1 MKNLQQDQI
10 LDSDQ
15 NNLIIYQSNDGD
27 VSFNVKILDETI
39 WLTQEQMAE
48 LFDKARNTITG
59 HINNIFKENELQEE
73 VVCRYSRHTTQHG
86 AIKGLEQNVNVKYYN
101 LDVIISVGY
110 RVKSQRGTQ
119 FRQWATKILRS
130 YMMNG
135 YAINEDKIRSIIKEE
150 VGELKNAISLEL
162 KDEVKEIYKNLL
174 EIANRP
180 ITINNQISLVSG
192 KLEDKAIE
200 LIDELIKE
208 TRKEKNNSNSN
219 KKLTKELEEVKL
231 DLKTLPKSQ
240 KNKDKI
246 FNFFSRLGDDES
258 ELNKTIKGMKV
269 ANKIIKELIKI
280 GEKIKDLIW

>member
-1 MKNLQQDQI
+1 MKNLQQDQD
-10 LDSDQ
+10 LSKDQ

-27 VSFNVKILDETI
+27 ISFNVKILDETI
-39 WLTQEQMAE
+39 WLNQKQMAE
-48 LFDKARNTITG
+48 LFDKSIKTISEHTS
-59 HINNIFKENELQEE
+59 NIFKENELQEE
-73 VVCRYSRHTTQHG
+73 VAIRNFRNTTKHG

-180 ITINNQISLVSG
+180 ITINNQISLVSN

-208 TRKEKNNSNSN
+208 TKKENSNSDRYPN
-219 KKLTKELEEVKL
+219 
-231 DLKTLPKSQ
+231 
-240 KNKDKI
+240 N
-246 FNFFSRLGDDES
+246 
-258 ELNKTIKGMKV
+258 
-269 ANKIIKELIKI
+269 
-280 GEKIKDLIW
+280 

>member
-1 MKNLQQDQI
+1 MKNLQQDQD
-10 LDSDQ
+10 LSKDQ

-48 LFDKARNTITG
+48 LFDKNRRTVNE
-59 HINNIFKENELQEE
+59 HIGNIFKENELQEE
-73 VVCRYSRHTTQHG
+73 VVCRKFRHTTQHG

-135 YAINEDKIRSIIKEE
+135 YAINENRIQAIEDKIDKLST
-150 VGELKNAISLEL
+150 ELRAEFKAEINLIHQDLL
-162 KDEVKEIYKNLL
+162 K
-174 EIANRP
+174 IANRP

-208 TRKEKNNSNSN
+208 AKKEKNSNQE
-219 KKLTKELEEVKL
+219 LTKELEEIKL
-231 DLKTLPKSQ
+231 DLKTLPKTQ
-240 KNKDKI
+240 KSKDKI
-246 FNFFSRLGDDES
+246 FNFFNKLGDDES
-258 ELNKTIKGMKV
+258 DLNKTIKGMKV

-280 GEKIKDLIW
+280 GEKIKDLI

>member
-27 VSFNVKILDETI
+27 ISFNVKILDETI
-39 WLTQEQMAE
+39 WLTQKQMAE
-48 LFDKARNTITG
+48 LFDKNRRTVNE
-59 HINNIFKENELQEE
+59 HIGNIFKENELQEE
-73 VVCRYSRHTTQHG
+73 VVCRKFRHTTQHG

-180 ITINNQISLVSG
+180 ITINNQISLVSN

-208 TRKEKNNSNSN
+208 TKKENSDNDNNS
-219 KKLTKELEEVKL
+219 KLTTELEEIKL
-231 DLKTLPKSQ
+231 DLKTLPKTQ
-240 KNKDKI
+240 KSKDKI
-246 FNFFSRLGDDES
+246 FNFFNKLGDDES
-258 ELNKTIKGMKV
+258 
-269 ANKIIKELIKI
+269 
-280 GEKIKDLIW
+280 DLIPIPNFKVILN

>member
-10 LDSDQ
+10 LNSDQ
-15 NNLIIYQSNDGD
+15 NNLVIYQSNDGD
-27 VSFNVKILDETI
+27 ISFNVKVLDETI
-39 WLTQEQMAE
+39 WLTQEQMAK
-48 LFDKARNTITG
+48 LFDKNRRTVNE
-59 HINNIFKENELQEE
+59 HIGNIFKENELQEE
-73 VVCRYSRHTTQHG
+73 VVCRKFRHTTQHG

-135 YAINEDKIRSIIKEE
+135 YAINENRIQAIEDKIDKLST
-150 VGELKNAISLEL
+150 ELRAEFKAEINLIHQDLL
-162 KDEVKEIYKNLL
+162 K
-174 EIANRP
+174 IANRP

-208 TRKEKNNSNSN
+208 TKKENSDNGNNS
-219 KKLTKELEEVKL
+219 KLTEELEEIKL
-231 DLKTLPKSQ
+231 DLKTLPKTQ
-240 KNKDKI
+240 KSKDKI

-258 ELNKTIKGMKV
+258 DLNKTIKGMKV

-280 GEKIKDLIW
+280 GEKIRDLIW

>member
-10 LDSDQ
+10 LNSDQ

-27 VSFNVKILDETI
+27 ISFNVKVLDETI

-73 VVCRYSRHTTQHG
+73 VVCRYFRHTTQHG

-135 YAINEDKIRSIIKEE
+135 YAINENRIQAIEDKIDRLST
-150 VGELKNAISLEL
+150 ELRAEFKAEINLIHQDLL
-162 KDEVKEIYKNLL
+162 K
-174 EIANRP
+174 IANRP

-208 TRKEKNNSNSN
+208 AKKENSDNGNNS
-219 KKLTKELEEVKL
+219 KLTEELEEIKL
-231 DLKTLPKSQ
+231 GLKTLPKTQ

-246 FNFFSRLGDDES
+246 FNFFNKLGDDES
-258 ELNKTIKGMKV
+258 
-269 ANKIIKELIKI
+269 
-280 GEKIKDLIW
+280 DLIPIPNFKVILN

>member
-10 LDSDQ
+10 LNSDQ
-15 NNLIIYQSNDGD
+15 NNLVIYQSNDGD
-27 VSFNVKILDETI
+27 ISFNVKVLDETI
-39 WLTQEQMAE
+39 WLTQEQMAK
-48 LFDKARNTITG
+48 LFDKNRRTVNE
-59 HINNIFKENELQEE
+59 HIGNIFKENELQEE
-73 VVCRYSRHTTQHG
+73 VVCRKFRHTTQHG

-135 YAINEDKIRSIIKEE
+135 YAINENRIQAIEDKIDKLST
-150 VGELKNAISLEL
+150 ELRAEFKAEINLIHQDLL
-162 KDEVKEIYKNLL
+162 K
-174 EIANRP
+174 IANRP

-208 TRKEKNNSNSN
+208 AKKENSDNDNNS
-219 KKLTKELEEVKL
+219 KLTEELEEIKL
-231 DLKTLPKSQ
+231 DLKTLPKTQ
-240 KNKDKI
+240 KSKDKI

-258 ELNKTIKGMKV
+258 DLNKTIKGMKV

-280 GEKIKDLIW
+280 GEKIRDLIW

>member
-39 WLTQEQMAE
+39 WLTQEQMAK
-48 LFDKARNTITG
+48 LFDKNRRTVNE
-59 HINNIFKENELQEE
+59 HIGNIFKENELQEE
-73 VVCRYSRHTTQHG
+73 VVCRKFRHTTQHG

-135 YAINEDKIRSIIKEE
+135 YAINENRIQAIEDKIDKLST
-150 VGELKNAISLEL
+150 ELRAEFKAEINLIHQDLL
-162 KDEVKEIYKNLL
+162 K
-174 EIANRP
+174 IANRP

-208 TRKEKNNSNSN
+208 AKKENSDNDNNS
-219 KKLTKELEEVKL
+219 KLTEELEEIKL
-231 DLKTLPKSQ
+231 DLKTLPKTQ
-240 KNKDKI
+240 KSKDKI

-258 ELNKTIKGMKV
+258 DLNKTIKGMKV

-280 GEKIKDLIW
+280 GEKIRDLIW